1 MYKAASLFTLALL
14 AASPV
19 LAADICKGDVPEEVV
34 LAERYQYKVAGTGRL
49 HLHTGP
55 SEKCINKKV
64 FVIPGDDL
72 VAFTEAG
79 ENGEWTSVMYMAK
92 NGDDYSG
99 WVRTERLRF
108 MGAMG
113 GNISPETIRFYQK
126 AARAA
131 ADGKLGS
138 PTAAAH

>member
-1 MYKAASLFTLALL
+1 MYKAASLFTLARL

-64 FVIPGDDL
+64 LVIPGDDL

-113 GNISPETIRFYQK
+113 GNMSPETIRFYQK
-126 AARAA
+126 AAKAA

>member
-1 MYKAASLFTLALL
+1 MYKAAFLFTFALL
-14 AASPV
+14 AGAPAM
-19 LAADICKGDVPEEVV
+19 AADVCKGDVPEEIV
-34 LAERYQYKVAGTGRL
+34 LAERYQYKVAGSGRL

-55 SEKCINKKV
+55 DDKCINKKV

-79 ENGEWTSVMYMAK
+79 DNGEWTSVMYVAK

-99 WVRTERLRF
+99 WVRTNRLRF
-108 MGAMG
+108 MGAIG
-113 GNISPETIRFYQK
+113 GNMSPDTIKFYEQ

-131 ADGKLGS
+131 AAGKLGS
-138 PTAAAH
+138 PTAGAH

>member
-108 MGAMG
+108 IGAMG
-113 GNISPETIRFYQK
+113 GNMSPETIRFYQK
-126 AARAA
+126 AAQAA
-131 ADGKLGS
+131 AEGKLGS
-138 PTAAAH
+138 PTATAH